1 MYIRK
6 TVRRYKDKTYV
17 NFLLVESV
25 LTDKGP
31 RQKVICSLGDLS
43 PAPPHK
49 WLALARKL
57 QDALTGQLSLPG
69 MADEDPELD
78 QLKQA
83 LPLQAAPLVD
93 LDTTTAT
100 ASSADDL
107 IAVHI
112 DRVTYESP
120 RPAGHVHVG
129 REFWKRLGL
138 DDILKSLG
146 FSPYLVSLTCAMT
159 LNRLICP
166 AAEYAMP
173 DWIRSTALADIL
185 NVDFSR
191 LPDDP
196 LYRNLDRLHHHRA
209 AIESAL
215 AEREQSLFNLGNTI
229 LLYDLTSTYFEGK
242 AALIPKAKRGYS
254 RDHRPDCKQLVVGL
268 VIGREGFPRAHEI
281 FEGNA
286 QDRQT
291 LATMLDLLE
300 QRVGLP
306 EGSTIVVDRG
316 MAFAEN
322 IAELRR
328 RKLHYV
334 IAAGPKER
342 DRLLAEFETADGFEE
357 VIRQPS
363 PRNPGQKK
371 SSVRVKAHSLN
382 NELLI
387 LCISQ
392 ERVEKDRAIRA
403 KQEGRFLKDVARL
416 QARIESGRLKKEIK
430 IGESIGRLKERYPR
444 VARYYSL
451 TFDAKTR
458 QLENEPDEQRRKVAA
473 SLDGSYLLRSDRLEL
488 SADEGW
494 RIYGSLTRAEN
505 AFRCMKSPLCE
516 RPIFHHL
523 EHRAESHIFLCLLA
537 YHLLV
542 AIETTLLRQDI
553 HTSWATI
560 RDLLATHQ
568 IATIVLP
575 TDQNGVL
582 RIRRS
587 ATPEPDHRVLYE
599 ALGVPTEII
608 RPVKTWGRSR
618 PNSD

>member
-43 PAPPHK
+43 PAPPQQ

-69 MADEDPELD
+69 MADDDPELE
-78 QLKQA
+78 QLKHSLATQTEP
-83 LPLQAAPLVD
+83 PLEPV
-93 LDTTTAT
+93 TKTT
-100 ASSADDL
+100 ASSPSDL

-112 DRVTYESP
+112 DRVSYEAP
-120 RPAGHVHVG
+120 RPAGHIHVG

-138 DDILKSLG
+138 DDIFKSLG
-146 FSPYLVSLTCAMT
+146 FSSYLVSLTCAMT
-159 LNRLICP
+159 LNRLIHP

-173 DWIRSTALADIL
+173 DWFRSTAMADIL
-185 NVDFSR
+185 GIDFSR
-191 LPDDP
+191 LPEDP
-196 LYRNLDRLHHHRA
+196 LYRNLDRLHPHRA
-209 AIESAL
+209 VIESAL
-215 AEREQSLFNLGNTI
+215 AKREQSLFNLGNTI

-242 AALIPKAKRGYS
+242 ATLIPKAKRGYS

-268 VIGREGFPRAHEI
+268 VIDREGFPRAHEI
-281 FEGNA
+281 FEGNV

-291 LATMLDLLE
+291 LPSMLGLLE
-300 QRVGLP
+300 KRVGLP

-334 IAAGPKER
+334 VAAGQKER
-342 DRLLAEFETADGFEE
+342 DRLLAEFESVDGFGE
-357 VIRQPS
+357 VVRRPS

-371 SSVRVKAHSLN
+371 SSVRVKAHPTE

-403 KQEGRFLKDVARL
+403 KQEERFLKDVARL
-416 QARIESGRLKKEIK
+416 QARVANGRLKKEIK
-430 IGESIGRLKERYPR
+430 IGEAIGRLKERYPR

-451 TFDAKTR
+451 TFDAKAG
-458 QLENEPDEQRRKVAA
+458 QLKNEPDEQKREVAA
-473 SLDGSYLLRSDRLEL
+473 SLDGSYLLRTNRKDL
-488 SADEGW
+488 SADEAW
-494 RIYGSLTRAEN
+494 RIYASLTRAEN

-523 EHRAESHIFLCLLA
+523 EHRAESHIFLCVLA

-542 AIETTLLRQDI
+542 AIETTLLRQEI
-553 HTSWATI
+553 HTSWASV
-560 RDLLATHQ
+560 RDLLATHE

-587 ATPEPDHRVLYE
+587 ATPEPDHKVLYE
-599 ALGVPTEII
+599 ALGVPMEIM
-608 RPVKTWGRSR
+608 RPVKTWERR
-618 PNSD
+618 TRNSD